1 MPDLLRRGL
10 TALGL
15 LPLLQACS
23 SLRVIDALVPC
34 DTYSRLPDQ
43 AYGPDPRQ
51 RLDVYLPARPLP
63 NAPIAVFFYGGSWS
77 SGERADYRFVGEALA
92 SSGIVT
98 VVPDY
103 RLSPAVRYPAFVRDS
118 AEAVRWA
125 HTRARSFGADP
136 SRLHVCGHSAGAYNA
151 AMLALDPRWLGE
163 VGMRPGQ
170 LAGWAGLAGP
180 YDFLPII
187 QAETR
192 VAFDWPNT
200 PADSQPLFHAL
211 QQRGPA
217 PPALLLA
224 PQKDP
229 LVEPLRNTVALA
241 NALQERGVPVQHEL
255 LPRVNHATLVATLAS
270 PLRVLAPT
278 LERLTGFMGATP
290 QAQS

>member
-1 MPDLLRRGL
+1 MPDLIRRGL

-23 SLRVIDALVPC
+23 PLRVIDALVPS
-34 DTYSRLPDQ
+34 DTHTRVPDQ

-63 NAPIAVFFYGGSWS
+63 QAPLAVFFYGGSWTT
-77 SGERADYRFVGEALA
+77 GERADYRFVGEALA
-92 SSGIVT
+92 SRGIVT

-103 RLSPAVRYPAFVRDS
+103 RLSPEVRYPGFVRDS
-118 AEAVRWA
+118 ALAVQWA
-125 HTRARSFGADP
+125 RERARDFGADP
-136 SRLHVCGHSAGAYNA
+136 ARLYVTGHSAGAYNA

-163 VGMRPGQ
+163 VGLRPAQ

-180 YDFLPII
+180 YDFLPIV

-192 VAFDWPNT
+192 VAFKWPDT
-200 PADSQPLFHAL
+200 PPDSQPLYHA
-211 QQRGPA
+211 QRLRGAA

-224 PQKDP
+224 PRKDP
-229 LVEPLRNTVALA
+229 LVEPQRNTVALA
-241 NALQERGVPVQHEL
+241 AALQARGVPVQHEL
-255 LPRVNHATLVATLAS
+255 LPRVNHATLVATLAA
-270 PLRVLAPT
+270 PLRPLAPT
-278 LERLTGFMGATP
+278 LERLTGFMGVPP

>member
-1 MPDLLRRGL
+1 MPDLIRRGL

-23 SLRVIDALVPC
+23 PLRVIDALVPS
-34 DTYSRLPDQ
+34 DTHTRVPDQ

-63 NAPIAVFFYGGSWS
+63 QAPIAVFFYGGSWTT
-77 SGERADYRFVGEALA
+77 GERADYRFAGEALA
-92 SSGIVT
+92 SRGIVT

-103 RLSPAVRYPAFVRDS
+103 RLSPAVRYPGFVRDS
-118 AEAVRWA
+118 ALALHWA
-125 HTRARSFGADP
+125 REHAREFGADP
-136 SRLHVCGHSAGAYNA
+136 ERLYVTGHSAGAYNA

-163 VGMRPGQ
+163 VGLQPGQ

-180 YDFLPII
+180 YDFLPIV

-192 VAFDWPNT
+192 VAFEWPDT
-200 PADSQPLFHAL
+200 PPDSQPLFHA
-211 QQRGPA
+211 QRLRGAA

-229 LVEPLRNTVALA
+229 LVDPRRNTEALA
-241 NALQERGVPVQHEL
+241 AALQARGVPVQHAL
-255 LPRVNHATLVATLAS
+255 LPRVNHATLVATLAP
-270 PLRVLAPT
+270 PLRPLAPT
-278 LERLTGFMGATP
+278 LERLAGFMGVPP